1 MAGVLLPTDCSPAQ
15 PSPRGPSAWTPQST
29 AGATCHLR
37 REQGAGSTC
46 CAQPGGPPPYSP
58 GALPPLA
65 QASPACHVLSQPPA
79 LCQPRL
85 SALTSGPCI
94 PEADLLQLQNFPC
107 AF

>member
-1 MAGVLLPTDCSPAQ
+1 MAGVLLPTDCSPSQ
-15 PSPRGPSAWTPQST
+15 PPGTLGLDAPVHSRGHKPSA
-29 AGATCHLR
+29 
-37 REQGAGSTC
+37 QGAGSTC

-79 LCQPRL
+79 LRQPRL